1 MTSGSEPTKTAVI
14 LTALDVETRA
24 VLRHVKARA
33 EETVQGTVFHI
44 GKAEGW
50 NIAVAEAGAGN
61 ASAAALTERAIN
73 HFRPRIALF
82 VGVAGGVKDVALG
95 DVVVGTKVYLYESGR
110 DTVSEFKPRPNVRNG
125 AHSIEQRGRA
135 LQQGDDWRERLDP
148 LLNHDT
154 PNVFVGAIAAGEKVV
169 ASKRAATAKFLKT
182 SYSDTLAVEME
193 GRGFLEGVH
202 INASVE
208 GNVIRGISDLL
219 SGKRNADRSGSQ
231 IRAADAASAVAFA
244 ILAGLNG
251 LDYRRTLQ
259 VKNIL
264 EASVDYGHFEKA
276 ELDRILQ
283 REREEASIDRT
294 LCGQGPPM
302 NRVASDQLLIKYPAG
317 AVVFAPSGYG
327 KSTLCRRV
335 LLQGIQEHQRAR
347 RAKLPFDV
355 PLPDLEQSQVSVIDF
370 MQKRLSAHCPGVTTQ
385 SLMTMLRKEGA
396 TLLCDGFDRTTPS
409 FQKRAAFE
417 LGELRRDYPLVQL
430 FVFSRAAF
438 KPSLSLPSLELLA
451 LTDGQVRELE
461 DLILSDGNARWFS
474 IIHLM
479 TPTLRALCDNPLL
492 LRQLLGYW
500 KRENDFPKKIEFLF
514 RSWLNNVLETEP
526 SDHVSTIWRER
537 ALTLLAQATLD
548 APTALTNALALLDR
562 NNIPADV
569 LNELIGCDALR
580 VDGAAVQ
587 VCHEA
592 LADYLR
598 AAALASKSNDEVLAF
613 LPELSIP
620 VDSFFPVL
628 LMAQL
633 RTRELQSVF
642 WKRLS
647 AAGLD
652 RYLDALRYR
661 FDLSGELEGL
671 DSFTLSRHFL
681 EDLLE
686 GIETPL
692 SSFFPDLQK
701 TVIGNLADDATAT
714 LAVTGM
720 VRARP
725 AAIGYKLHALEH
737 GQDRVTVATAEPPG
751 VLRSVNLDMSRYRI
765 DCARPLGMTLLR
777 DTVLGAI
784 KHQQLKGGPRW
795 AAERLIGRVRY
806 LAEQNGFPLGLTDTY
821 DELDTVLRPLSDRWV
836 GSRSLF
842 EDERFPIQSLLDD
855 IAILRADGQ
864 TALDPWWLRLGWDD
878 AAASQTDETVQR
890 LLNEEYRRAQ
900 LVYRE
905 IVQASFPIMTD
916 SVSYFAAFP
925 VRWSFTLPTGVQSP
939 QYRGACWRSSPVAS
953 WDDAGADVA
962 FGDNAAI
969 ATAEDWED
977 IRNALSALGRT
988 DSRIPQYTGSMAF
1001 LPCHDG
1007 RQWSGHF
1014 DGATPVTHQIC
1025 AWLKEE
1031 VERLFTALPGS
1042 DDAF

>member
-1 MTSGSEPTKTAVI
+1 MTSGSLPTKTAVI

-33 EETVQGTVFHI
+33 EESVQGTVFHT
-44 GKAEGW
+44 GEAEGW
-50 NIAVAEAGAGN
+50 KIAVAETGAGN
-61 ASAAALTERAIN
+61 AGAAALAERAIN
-73 HFRPRIALF
+73 HFRPRVALF

-110 DTVSEFKPRPNVRNG
+110 DTAYEFKPRPDVRNG

-135 LQQGDDWRERLDP
+135 LRQTDDWLERLDP
-148 LLNHDT
+148 SLNHGT
-154 PNVFVGAIAAGEKVV
+154 PNIFVGAIAAGEKVI
-169 ASKRAATAKFLKT
+169 ASKRAATAKFLKN

-202 INASVE
+202 INATVE
-208 GNVIRGISDLL
+208 GSVIRGISDLL
-219 SGKRNADRSGSQ
+219 SGKKNADKSGSQ
-231 IRAADAASAVAFA
+231 VRAADAASAVAFT

-251 LDYRRTLQ
+251 RDYCPTLQ
-259 VKNIL
+259 
-264 EASVDYGHFEKA
+264 EASVDYGHFEEA

-283 REREEASIDRT
+283 RERQEVSIDRT
-294 LCGQGPPM
+294 LGRQETPSDL
-302 NRVASDQLLIKYPAG
+302 VASDQLLIKYPAG

-327 KSTLCRRV
+327 KTTLCRRV
-335 LLQGIQEHQRAR
+335 IRQGIEERRQAK
-347 RAKLPFDV
+347 RAKLAFDV

-385 SLMTMLRKEGA
+385 SLMMMIRGEGA
-396 TLLCDGFDRTTPS
+396 TLVCDGFDRTTLS
-409 FQKRAAFE
+409 FQKKIAVE
-417 LGELRRDYPLVQL
+417 LGQLLRDYPLVQL

-451 LTDGQVRELE
+451 LTDEQVRELE
-461 DLILSDGNARWFS
+461 NLILSDGNAKWFS
-474 IIHLM
+474 IIGLM

-492 LRQLLGYW
+492 LRQILGYW

-514 RSWLNNVLETEP
+514 RSWLDNVLETEP
-526 SDHVSTIWRER
+526 SDHASTIRREQ
-537 ALTLLAQATLD
+537 ALTLLAQATFD
-548 APTALTNALALLDR
+548 APITLTNALALFDS
-562 NNIPADV
+562 NSISADV

-613 LPELSIP
+613 LPGLSIP

-633 RTRELQSVF
+633 RTRELQSAF

-647 AAGLD
+647 AAGLS

-661 FDLSGELEGL
+661 FDLSAELEGS
-671 DSFTLSRHFL
+671 DSSTLSRHFL
-681 EDLLE
+681 EDLLD

-692 SSFFPDLQK
+692 GSFFPDLREA
-701 TVIGNLADDATAT
+701 VIGNLTNDATAT
-714 LAVTGM
+714 LAATGM

-737 GQDRVTVATAEPPG
+737 GQDRVTVAAVEFPG
-751 VLRSVNLDMSRYRI
+751 VLRGANLDMSRYRI

-777 DTVLGAI
+777 DTVLDAI

-806 LAEQNGFPLGLTDTY
+806 VVEQNDLPLGLTDTF
-821 DELDTVLRPLSDRWV
+821 DKIGTVLRPLSDQWV
-836 GSRSLF
+836 GDGAF
-842 EDERFPIQSLLDD
+842 FGGDRFSIQSLLDD

-916 SVSYFAAFP
+916 PVSYFAAFP
-925 VRWSFTLPTGVQSP
+925 VRWSFTVPTGLQSP

-962 FGDNAAI
+962 FGDNATI

-977 IRNALSALGRT
+977 IRRALSALGRT
-988 DSRIPQYTGSMAF
+988 DSRIPHYTGSMAF
-1001 LPCHDG
+1001 LPRYDG
-1007 RQWSGHF
+1007 RQWNGHF
-1014 DGATPVTHQIC
+1014 DGATPVTHQVC

-1031 VERLFTALPGS
+1031 VERLFEALPGS
-1042 DDAF
+1042 DGAF